1 VAPDAQVVLITAG
14 YSGAV
19 GLAGMGVLYLVR
31 RRSLGTSLA
40 VISITVILTMVA
52 GTLGAARAMSF
63 TAHDL
68 QIIGIASVVAGAVAT
83 ATSLLVGRHL
93 VAGSRALR
101 EATRRLGAE
110 ERYPGVDADPARS
123 ALTAELSALSAEL
136 AATSE
141 RLAASRERER
151 AIEASRRELVA
162 WVSHDLR
169 TPLAGL
175 RAMAE
180 ALEDGVADDP
190 GRYHKQMRIE
200 TDRLAAMVEDLFEL
214 SRLHAGALPLV
225 LEQISLADLVSD
237 TLAGADALARTRGVL
252 LTGRATPPVT
262 VRADGTQLS
271 RVLANLVVNA
281 IRHTRPGGA
290 VQIEARSEEG
300 TAVLAVC
307 DGCGG
312 IPSGD
317 LERIFDIG
325 WRGTHARTPGP
336 DGGAGLGLAI
346 VKGVVEAHAGQ
357 VNVINTGPGC
367 RFEVRL
373 PVIGA

>member
-1 VAPDAQVVLITAG
+1 MAPDAQVALITAG

-19 GLAGMGVLYLVR
+19 GMAGMGLLYLVR
-31 RRSLGTSLA
+31 RRSLATSLA
-40 VISITVILTMVA
+40 VISVTVILTVVA

-68 QIIGIASVVAGAVAT
+68 QIIGIASAVAGAVAT

-101 EATRRLGAE
+101 EAARRLGAGDP
-110 ERYPGVDADPARS
+110 YPGSDTAPADP
-123 ALTAELSALSAEL
+123 LTAELAALSAEL

-214 SRLHAGALPLV
+214 SRLHAGALPLAP
-225 LEQISLADLVSD
+225 EQVSLADLVSD
-237 TLAGADALARTRGVL
+237 TLASADALATGRGVR
-252 LTGRATPPVT
+252 LTGRAATPVT
-262 VRADGTQLS
+262 VRADGTQLA
-271 RVLANLVVNA
+271 RVLTNLVVNA
-281 IRHTRPGGA
+281 IRHTPPGGS
-290 VQIEARSEEG
+290 VQIEARSGED
-300 TAVLAVC
+300 TAVLAVS

-312 IPSGD
+312 IPPGD
-317 LERIFDIG
+317 LERVFDIG

-346 VKGVVEAHAGQ
+346 VKGVVEAHAGH
-357 VNVINTGPGC
+357 VSVINTGPGC

-373 PVIGA
+373 PTTAT